1 MISSPGDSWDDLAR
15 DDILRYPLLEASSLK
30 KVSSSIGRVAVSKT
44 VGWGFESLLA
54 CHLLRC
60 QVDSAYKIHVPIIM
74 SRILAYWNEVVIEL
88 RKATWPWDPKEK
100 GFAKYKELNDSTIV
114 VFVGMILLGGF
125 VAFFDFS
132 FRKAFDALTAWLTG
146 M

>member
-1 MISSPGDSWDDLAR
+1 MALGSQ
-15 DDILRYPLLEASSLK
+15 E
-30 KVSSSIGRVAVSKT
+30 
-44 VGWGFESLLA
+44 E
-54 CHLLRC
+54 
-60 QVDSAYKIHVPIIM
+60 
-74 SRILAYWNEVVIEL
+74 
-88 RKATWPWDPKEK
+88 